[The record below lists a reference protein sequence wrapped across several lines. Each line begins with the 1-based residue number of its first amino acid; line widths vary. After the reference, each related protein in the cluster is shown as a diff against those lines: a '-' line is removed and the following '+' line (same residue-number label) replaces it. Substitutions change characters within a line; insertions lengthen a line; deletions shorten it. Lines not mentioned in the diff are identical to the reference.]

1 MSYVPTNSSAQSFN
15 DFNRWISGELVRI
28 SNSFTTSRQTLNI
41 SVVNAEPSKPQVGDV
56 VFADGTNWNPSG
68 GRGLYYYDSSWV
80 KIA

>member
-1 MSYVPTNSSAQSFN
+1 MSYVPTNSSAQSLN
-15 DFNRWISGELVRI
+15 DFNRWISSELVRI

-41 SVVNAEPSKPQVGDV
+41 AVVNAEPLKPQVGDV

-68 GRGLYYYDSSWV
+68 GRGLYYYDSGWV

>member
-1 MSYVPTNSSAQSFN
+1 MSYLPTTTSAQSLS
-15 DFNRWISGELVRI
+15 DFRNWIAGELVRI

-41 SVVNAEPSKPQVGDV
+41 PVINAAPAKPQVGDV

-68 GRGLYYYDSSWV
+68 GRGLYYYDTSWI